1 MLESREISFKQW
13 TQEEV
18 FAIKNIDIIDMY
30 PGYRPANAKRG
41 WVPSAKLG
49 LGSFLYSILKGTPS
63 WEEQKTI

>member
-41 WVPSAKLG
+41 
-49 LGSFLYSILKGTPS
+49 
-63 WEEQKTI
+63 